1 MEVVSE
7 SLKVFIPCNLLQRGI
22 EELPLSNY
30 ITHIHI
36 FKSLK
41 NTSAIGFGV
50 NMVHGHKEDASF
62 QKCRITLLQVIYR
75 AGQGQSP
82 RLCDSTTPA
91 GAEHPVL
98 FIRIEERWGGAGRAW
113 GGIRHRKENRT
124 QLFFKLKY

>member
-41 NTSAIGFGV
+41 NTSVIGFGV

-62 QKCRITLLQVIYR
+62 QKCRITLLQLIYR

-82 RLCDSTTPA
+82 RSCVTAQLLQAPNIQYYLSELKKE
-91 GAEHPVL
+91 GEGQGEHG
-98 FIRIEERWGGAGRAW
+98 EE
-113 GGIRHRKENRT
+113 
-124 QLFFKLKY
+124 